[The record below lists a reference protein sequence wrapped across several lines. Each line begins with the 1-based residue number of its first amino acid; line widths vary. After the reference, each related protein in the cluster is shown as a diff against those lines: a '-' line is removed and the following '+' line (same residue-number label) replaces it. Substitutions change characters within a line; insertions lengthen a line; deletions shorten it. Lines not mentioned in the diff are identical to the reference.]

1 MQMPIRHVAALALLF
16 AMENVLAAG
25 STAAARQLAQEA
37 LIVDTHID
45 SPSELQGQWKDLGE
59 LTPSREFD
67 YPRARE
73 GGLDV
78 AFMSIYTS
86 PEEDRLGTARQVA
99 HQQIESVEAM
109 VGRHPDKFALL
120 TSPGD
125 LERLRAGNHV
135 LLALGME
142 NGAPLVDDLS
152 QLAQFHARGVRYITL
167 AHSTSNRLSDSSYD
181 SNHQWQG
188 LSPFGKEVVAEMNRL
203 GIMVDV
209 SHLSDAATAQAVA
222 LSRVPVIASHSGL
235 RHFTPGFER
244 NLSDELAK
252 AIAAK
257 GGVVQVVFGI
267 GFVNP
272 QAAADLQAKFSARA
286 ALDARNAAA
295 AQAGKPLEDKAAFE
309 SEWNRTHPT
318 PVTSIDA
325 VVDQIDYAVKLIGI
339 DHVGIG
345 SDFDGVGG
353 KLPEGLRNVADYPN
367 LIAALQARGYN
378 DDDLKKILGGNL
390 LRVWSAV
397 EAGSEQHKH

>member
-1 MQMPIRHVAALALLF
+1 MPTRHVAALALLLV
-16 AMENVLAAG
+16 MENVLAAG
-25 STAAARQLAQEA
+25 STTAARQLARDA

-45 SPSELQGQWKDLGE
+45 APTELLVEWQDLGE

-86 PEEDRLGTARQVA
+86 PDEDQAGTARQVA
-99 HQQIESVEAM
+99 NRQIDAVEAM

-125 LERLRAGNHV
+125 IERLRAGNHV

-142 NGAPLVDDLS
+142 NGAPIGNDLT
-152 QLAQFHARGVRYITL
+152 QLARFHARGVRYITL
-167 AHSTSNRLSDSSYD
+167 AHSASNRISDSSYD
-181 SNHQWQG
+181 RHRAWQG
-188 LSPFGKEVVAEMNRL
+188 LSPFGKNVVAEMNRL

-209 SHLSDAATAQAVA
+209 SHLSDDATRQAVE

-257 GGVVQVVFGI
+257 GGVVQLVFGT
-267 GFVNP
+267 GFVNR
-272 QAAADLQAKFSARA
+272 QAADDMQAYFVAEAALNARNATARA
-286 ALDARNAAA
+286 A
-295 AQAGKPLEDKAAFE
+295 GKPVEDVDAFFK
-309 SEWNRTHPT
+309 EWQQAHPS
-318 PVTSIDA
+318 PATSIDA
-325 VVDQIDYAVKLIGI
+325 VLDQIDYAVKLIGI
-339 DHVGIG
+339 DHVGLG
-345 SDFDGVGG
+345 SDFDGVSG

-367 LIAALQARGYN
+367 LVAGLQARGYK
-378 DDDLKKILGGNL
+378 DDALKKILGGNL
-390 LRVWSAV
+390 LRVWAAV
-397 EAGSEQHKH
+397 EAGREQPKR